1 MRESDAIVDSDI
13 AETEWTRAMYAEL
26 NATSEFK
33 EAFRRQRHVL
43 LALMLRNIRT
53 RFFGHG
59 FGYLIAIAWPL
70 LHSVIIIILF
80 SLNGRM
86 APVGEST
93 MLFVATG
100 AVPFQVQ
107 AYLSTF
113 MMTSVLQSWPLFAF
127 PEVQSARRADR
138 FHRAGDFSSCTVV
151 LLILLIGWAS
161 GENMMPRDI
170 EQAACA
176 YGAAILL
183 GVGVGF
189 FNGTMALAVPIWA
202 MIFSLFRILLWAASG
217 TVFLPDNL
225 PEPYRTMQSYNPIA
239 QSIEWMRFAYY
250 DGVGAGFLD
259 RAYVLE
265 FGVTTI
271 FVSLLLERMT
281 RGHLLA
287 LR

>member
-1 MRESDAIVDSDI
+1 
-13 AETEWTRAMYAEL
+13 MYATL

-70 LHSVIIIILF
+70 VHSLIIIVLF

-107 AYLSTF
+107 SYLSTF
-113 MMTSVLQSWPLFAF
+113 MMTSVLQSRPLFAF
-127 PEVQSARRADR
+127 PEVKVLDALLASILLEIL
-138 FHRAGDFSSCTVV
+138 SSCTVV
-151 LLILLIGWAS
+151 LLILLIGWAY
-161 GENMMPRDI
+161 GVNMMPRDI

-176 YGAAILL
+176 YGGAILL

-189 FNGTMALAVPIWA
+189 FNGTLALAIPVWA
-202 MIFSLFRILLWAASG
+202 MVFALFRILLWAASG
-217 TVFLPDNL
+217 TVFLPDQL

-259 RAYVLE
+259 RTYVLE
-265 FGVTTI
+265 FGVATI

-281 RGHLLA
+281 RGHLLS

>member
-1 MRESDAIVDSDI
+1 MRESDSIVDSDI
-13 AETEWTRAMYAEL
+13 AETEWSRAMYAEL

-70 LHSVIIIILF
+70 LHSVLIIVLF

-113 MMTSVLQSWPLFAF
+113 MMTSVLQSRPLFAF
-127 PEVQSARRADR
+127 PEVKVLDALIASIVLEIL
-138 FHRAGDFSSCTVV
+138 SSCTVV

-189 FNGTMALAVPIWA
+189 FNGTLCLAIPIWA
-202 MIFSLFRILLWAASG
+202 MIFSLCRILLWLASG
-217 TVFLPDNL
+217 TLFLPDSL

>member
-1 MRESDAIVDSDI
+1 
-13 AETEWTRAMYAEL
+13 MYA
-26 NATSEFK
+26 AQSPTSEFR
-33 EAFRRQRHVL
+33 EALRRQRHVL
-43 LALMLRNIRT
+43 FALMLRNIRT

-59 FGYLIAIAWPL
+59 LGYLIAIAWPL
-70 LHSVIIIILF
+70 VHILLVIILF
-80 SLNGRM
+80 SVNSRM
-86 APVGEST
+86 PPVGESM

-100 AVPFQVQ
+100 AVPFQAQ

-113 MMTSVLQSWPLFAF
+113 MMMSVLTTRPLFAF
-127 PEVQSARRADR
+127 PEVKVLDVLLASVVLEIL
-138 FHRAGDFSSCTVV
+138 SSCAVV
-151 LLILLIGWAS
+151 LILLIIGCAF
-161 GENMMPRDI
+161 GENLMPRDI

-189 FNGTMALAVPIWA
+189 FNGTLCLAMPMWA
-202 MIFSLFRILLWAASG
+202 IIFALFRILMWLASG

-225 PEPYRTMQSYNPIA
+225 PEPYRTLQSYNPIA

-265 FGVTTI
+265 FGIGAI
-271 FVSLLLERMT
+271 FVSLLVERMT

>member
-1 MRESDAIVDSDI
+1 
-13 AETEWTRAMYAEL
+13 MYAAQSE
-26 NATSEFK
+26 TSEFR
-33 EAFRRQRHVL
+33 EAFRRQRQVL

-59 FGYLIAIAWPL
+59 LGYLIAIAWPL
-70 LHSVIIIILF
+70 LHTLMVIILMGA
-80 SLNGRM
+80 NNRM
-86 APVGEST
+86 APVGES
-93 MLFVATG
+93 MVLFVATG

-113 MMTSVLQSWPLFAF
+113 MMTSVLLNRPLFAF
-127 PEVQSARRADR
+127 PEVKVLDALLASIVLEIL
-138 FHRAGDFSSCTVV
+138 SSCTVV
-151 LLILLIGWAS
+151 LILIVIGWAA
-161 GENMMPRDI
+161 GENLMPRDI

-176 YGAAILL
+176 YGASILL
-183 GVGVGF
+183 GVGMGF
-189 FNGTMALAVPIWA
+189 FNGTLALAVPIWA
-202 MIFSLFRILLWAASG
+202 MIFALFRILLWLGSG

-239 QSIEWMRFAYY
+239 QSIEWLRFAYY
-250 DGVGAGFLD
+250 DGVGVGFLD

-265 FGVTTI
+265 FALGAIVM
-271 FVSLLLERMT
+271 SLLLERMT

>member
-1 MRESDAIVDSDI
+1 
-13 AETEWTRAMYAEL
+13 MYAEL
-26 NATSEFK
+26 NARSEFR
-33 EAFRRQRHVL
+33 EAFARQRQVI

-59 FGYLIAIAWPL
+59 LGYLIAIAWPL
-70 LHSVIIIILF
+70 AHTLIVIVLF

-93 MLFVATG
+93 MLFIATG

-113 MMTSVLQSWPLFAF
+113 MMMSILTTRPLLAF
-127 PEVQSARRADR
+127 PEVKVMDVLLASIVQEIL
-138 FHRAGDFSSCTVV
+138 SSCAVV
-151 LLILLIGWAS
+151 LILIGIGTAF
-161 GENMMPRDI
+161 GENLMPRDI
-170 EQAACA
+170 EQAASA

-189 FNGTMALAVPIWA
+189 FNGTLALAIPIWA
-202 MIFSLFRILLWAASG
+202 MIFALIRILLWMASG
-217 TVFLPDNL
+217 TIFLPDNL

-239 QSIEWMRFAYY
+239 QSIEWMRAAYY

-265 FGVTTI
+265 FAVGAI
-271 FVSLLLERMT
+271 FMSLLVERLT

>member
-1 MRESDAIVDSDI
+1 
-13 AETEWTRAMYAEL
+13 
-26 NATSEFK
+26 
-33 EAFRRQRHVL
+33 
-43 LALMLRNIRT
+43 
-53 RFFGHG
+53 
-59 FGYLIAIAWPL
+59 
-70 LHSVIIIILF
+70 
-80 SLNGRM
+80 
-86 APVGEST
+86 
-93 MLFVATG
+93 
-100 AVPFQVQ
+100 
-107 AYLSTF
+107 
-113 MMTSVLQSWPLFAF
+113 MMTSVLQSRPLFAF
-127 PEVQSARRADR
+127 PEVKVLDALIASIVLEIL
-138 FHRAGDFSSCTVV
+138 SSCTVV

>member
-1 MRESDAIVDSDI
+1 
-13 AETEWTRAMYAEL
+13 MYAEL

-70 LHSVIIIILF
+70 LHSVLIIILF

-100 AVPFQVQ
+100 AVPFQAQ

-113 MMTSVLQSWPLFAF
+113 MMTSVLMSRPLFAF
-127 PEVQSARRADR
+127 PEVKVLDALIASIVLE
-138 FHRAGDFSSCTVV
+138 FLSSCTVV
-151 LLILLIGWAS
+151 LLILLIGWAI

-176 YGAAILL
+176 YGSAILL

-189 FNGTMALAVPIWA
+189 FNGTLALAIPIWA
-202 MIFSLFRILLWAASG
+202 MLFALFRILLWAASG